1 VNYSPK
7 NLPKSALPEV
17 VDILLADI
25 AIRIQLTKTDH
36 DKAVDRF
43 EVMRDWIDRPGSPL
57 HGLVALMYPQGSMAI
72 GATIA
77 RASDREEYDI
87 DVIVALL
94 VPWDS
99 DPQMVLDAL
108 YHALRG
114 EPGSRYYDKTTRH
127 TRCVCV
133 TYEDGMHIDLTPAVL
148 VAEREPRTSMIF
160 HSKPEDPSVPK
171 LRLLANPWG
180 LAEWFKVMTPLETDF
195 AKLFEGRAMAHDRA
209 PGEPVPDQEPA
220 YRKSRALVALQLA
233 KRWRNV
239 LFAKR
244 ERAKLRRPPSVLL
257 SKHFADHA
265 NRTATLSE
273 EVEHQA
279 RQLLL
284 RLEAE
289 KAAGRLVHEVNPRC
303 REDVLTD
310 RWPEVPTNQNLMIED
325 LHDFTA
331 DMRLLRSG
339 TLSIDSSRAHVRRAT
354 REKRRERLHVPGGAS
369 PRGVR
374 HRPHRPARSG
384 ARGGDAGGQ
393 AGGRPHLLRRP
404 LVNAAAFDGGS
415 GRRDR
420 SRQFS
425 GSGGMKHL
433 MTVPSTPRN
442 TQALFLCSG
451 SSSIPGGRS

>member
-1 VNYSPK
+1 MNYSPK

-25 AIRIQLTKTDH
+25 AIRIQLTKTNH
-36 DKAVDRF
+36 DKVVDRF

-108 YHALRG
+108 YYALRG

-148 VAEREPRTSMIF
+148 VAEREPRTSVIF
-160 HSKPEDPSVPK
+160 HSKPEDPSEPK

-195 AKLFEGRAMAHDRA
+195 AKLFEGRAMAQDRA

-220 YRKSRALVALQLA
+220 YRKSRALVALQLT

-257 SKHFADHA
+257 SKYFADHA
-265 NRTATLSE
+265 NRTATLSG

-289 KAAGRLVHEVNPRC
+289 KAAGRLIHEVNPRC
-303 REDVLTD
+303 RDDVLTD
-310 RWPEVPTNQNLMIED
+310 RWPEVPANQNLMIED

-339 TLSIDSSRAHVRRAT
+339 TLSIDKMGAVL
-354 REKRRERLHVPGGAS
+354 ERMFGE
-369 PRGVR
+369 
-374 HRPHRPARSG
+374 RPARS
-384 ARGGDAGGQ
+384 AVNDYMFPAS
-393 AGGRPHLLRRP
+393 RPHVEYGTGCIVRP
-404 LVNAAAFDGGS
+404 AAALAAAMPAVRPVAGHTFFGD
-415 GRRDR
+415 
-420 SRQFS
+420 
-425 GSGGMKHL
+425 HW
-433 MTVPSTPRN
+433 
-442 TQALFLCSG
+442 
-451 SSSIPGGRS
+451 